1 MEIKWYHIFIIY
13 ITLISLIVYLLKL
26 FEKATKFMYKK
37 YVSIKD
43 EKKCLDHLR
52 IIHIYSNPF
61 IYSLMISL
69 ISILIIFSYLIVMKD
84 KNIIPN
90 ILLIFA
96 VITAV
101 TYKILYCFIGRNI
114 TVDTRYLN
122 DKII

>member
-1 MEIKWYHIFIIY
+1 MEIKWYHILVIY
-13 ITLISLIVYLLKL
+13 IILISLIVYILKL

-37 YVSIKD
+37 YESIKD

-52 IIHIYSNPF
+52 TIHIYSNPF
-61 IYSLMISL
+61 IYSLMISS
-69 ISILIIFSYLIVMKD
+69 ISTLIIFSYFIFMKD
-84 KNIIPN
+84 KYIIPN
-90 ILLIFA
+90 ILLILA
-96 VITAV
+96 VVTAV

>member
-1 MEIKWYHIFIIY
+1 M
-13 ITLISLIVYLLKL
+13 LISLIVYLLKL
-26 FEKATKFMYKK
+26 FEKGTKFMYKK

-43 EKKCLDHLR
+43 EKKCLDHLKT
-52 IIHIYSNPF
+52 IHIYSNPF

>member
-1 MEIKWYHIFIIY
+1 MEIKWYHILIIY
-13 ITLISLIVYLLKL
+13 IILISLIVYLLKL
-26 FEKATKFMYKK
+26 FEKGTKFMYKK

-43 EKKCLDHLR
+43 EKKCLDHLKT
-52 IIHIYSNPF
+52 IHIYSNPF

>member
-1 MEIKWYHIFIIY
+1 MEIKWYHILIIY
-13 ITLISLIVYLLKL
+13 IMLISLIVYLLKL
-26 FEKATKFMYKK
+26 FEKGTKFMYKK

-43 EKKCLDHLR
+43 EKKCLDHLKT
-52 IIHIYSNPF
+52 IHIYSNPF